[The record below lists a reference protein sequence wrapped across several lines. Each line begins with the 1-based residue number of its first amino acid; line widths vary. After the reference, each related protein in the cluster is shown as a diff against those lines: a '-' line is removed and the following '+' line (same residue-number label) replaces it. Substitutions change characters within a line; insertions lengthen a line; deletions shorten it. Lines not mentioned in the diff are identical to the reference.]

1 MIFAAIMF
9 FVILF
14 LTEQGIWTAVAFM
27 IGAVVSI
34 LCGIIG
40 MIVAT
45 RTNYKVTYCAKNSL
59 APAFRTAYRAGCAM
73 GFALVS
79 IGLLGNF
86 ISIFSLN
93 YFDRCLQKTQKPW
106 R

>member
-1 MIFAAIMF
+1 MF
-9 FVILF
+9 LVILF
-14 LTEQGIWTAVAFM
+14 LTEQGIWTAIAFM
-27 IGAVVSI
+27 IGAIVSI

-40 MIVAT
+40 MVVAT

-79 IGLLGNF
+79 IGLLSR
-86 ISIFSLN
+86 IILIFS
-93 YFDRCLQKTQKPW
+93 FGAVDSCIQKTQTS
-106 R
+106 RR